1 MGTCG
6 SFFSRGLARR
16 GSRGLHGA
24 KPHDEALWQL
34 RSCECSPGSE
44 VDAQFYEAL
53 VLSLG

>member
-1 MGTCG
+1 MCG